1 MVNEKLIIYKTMS
14 SYCWKCRKNAESKNS
29 TVVKTKNGRIMILS
43 NVQCELVISQLVIS
57 ELPNISDLPTANI
70 LF

>member
-1 MVNEKLIIYKTMS
+1 
-14 SYCWKCRKNAESKNS
+14 
-29 TVVKTKNGRIMILS
+29 MILS

-70 LF
+70 SF

>member
-1 MVNEKLIIYKTMS
+1 MLNEKLIIYKTMPS
-14 SYCWKCRKNAESKNS
+14 FYWKCRKNAESKNA

>member
-1 MVNEKLIIYKTMS
+1 MS
-14 SYCWKCRKNAESKNS
+14 FFCWKCRKNAESKNA

-43 NVQCELVISQLVIS
+43 NVQCELVISQIVIS
-57 ELPNISDLPTANI
+57 ELPNISDLSTANI

>member
-1 MVNEKLIIYKTMS
+1 MS
-14 SYCWKCRKNAESKNS
+14 SFCWKCRKNAESKNA

-57 ELPNISDLPTANI
+57 ELPNISDLSTANI